1 MVTSDDSNK
10 GEKKKMNEMTQRQK
24 YDLKRRIEEL
34 KEAKGRHTE
43 LISLYVPATKQIFDV
58 NAYLKNEFSQSQNIK
73 SKTTMKNVISA
84 IESIMSRLKQ
94 FKQPPENGVI
104 FFVGHKSV
112 GSDKTE
118 MVAYVIEPPMPIAT
132 FLYRCDSE
140 FYLEPLEAMLI
151 EKDIYG
157 LLLLDRRECTI
168 GLLKGNRIELLK
180 YMTSQ
185 VPGKHGRGGQSQR
198 RFERLTEVAAH
209 EWFVKCGETASDI
222 FRGDENIKGIF
233 IGGPG
238 PTKHYFVD
246 ESYLH
251 YEIQDKI
258 LETFDTGYTDEFGLR
273 ELVSAA
279 AETMTNL
286 KISREKKIMKRF
298 LKEVTK
304 TDGSLAAYGE
314 IQIRKSL
321 EMGVLETLLLSE
333 NIRKFR
339 VKLKCSSCE
348 YSEMKTISEDDL
360 KDFNPPSCPKCSSS
374 MEIEEKIDLID
385 ELSDLAEKT
394 GCNVEI
400 ISLGSEEGDSLYS
413 AFNGLAGILRYSVE
427 L

>member
-1 MVTSDDSNK
+1 MA
-10 GEKKKMNEMTQRQK
+10 EMTQREK
-24 YDLKRRIEEL
+24 YDLKRQIEEL
-34 KEAKGRHTE
+34 KECRGRHTE
-43 LISLYVPATKQIFDV
+43 LISLYVPPNKQIFDV
-58 NAYLKNEFSQSQNIK
+58 NSYLKNEYSQSQNIK
-73 SKTTMKNVISA
+73 SKTTMKNVLSA

-118 MVAYVIEPPMPIAT
+118 MVAFVIEPPLPITT
-132 FLYRCDSE
+132 FLYRCDSS
-140 FYLEPLEAMLI
+140 FYLEPLDGMLV
-151 EKDIYG
+151 EKEIYG
-157 LLLLDRRECTI
+157 LLLIDRRECTV

-198 RFERLTEVAAH
+198 RFERLTEIAAH
-209 EWFVKCGETASDI
+209 EWFVKCGEQASDI
-222 FRGDENIKGIF
+222 FQTTAEIKGIF

-238 PTKHYFVD
+238 PTKQYFVE

-258 LETFDTGYTDEFGLR
+258 IDTFDTGYTDEFGLR

-279 AETMTNL
+279 SETMSSL
-286 KISREKKIMKRF
+286 KISKEKQLMKKF

-304 TDGSLAAYGE
+304 TEGSLAIYGE
-314 IQIRKSL
+314 LHVRTAL
-321 EMGVLETLLLSE
+321 EMGVVDTLLLSE
-333 NIRKFR
+333 NLRKYR
-339 VKLKCSSCE
+339 IKIKCPSCKYLE
-348 YSEMKTISEDDL
+348 EKTITEEKL
-360 KDFNPPSCPKCSSS
+360 EEFEPPLCNKCGNSSS
-374 MEIEEKIDLID
+374 MEIVQKIDLID

-394 GCNVEI
+394 SSKVEI

-413 AFNGLAGILRYSVE
+413 AFNGIAGILRYPVE